1 MQLLTSPFFTGLLS
15 PSNCE
20 KTLTLIWVEGAGGKH
35 PFRAGKIRAE
45 INPSPQSHTR
55 TRTRT
60 LSHTHTHTHTHIHT
74 PVLGLTNHS
83 IVCKIMKYFTN
94 NIQEAEQKQRS

>member
-20 KTLTLIWVEGAGGKH
+20 KTLTLIWIEGAGGKH

-45 INPSPQSHTR
+45 INPSPQSHTQEHVR
-55 TRTRT
+55 A
-60 LSHTHTHTHTHIHT
+60 LSLTHTNIHTYTHTHTHQ
-74 PVLGLTNHS
+74 
-83 IVCKIMKYFTN
+83 Y
-94 NIQEAEQKQRS
+94 